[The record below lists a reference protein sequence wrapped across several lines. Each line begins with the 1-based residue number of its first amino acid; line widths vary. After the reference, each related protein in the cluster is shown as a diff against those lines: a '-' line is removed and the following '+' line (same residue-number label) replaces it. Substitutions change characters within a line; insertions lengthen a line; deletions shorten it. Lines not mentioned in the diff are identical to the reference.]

1 MSQGLD
7 ATFAQIKHTLDAAT
21 RILVASHVRPDADA
35 YGSSI
40 AMALHLKAQGK
51 EVTVWNEEG
60 MTEKFRY
67 LPESSLVELPPAHEK
82 CDFDVFLAL
91 DTSTKE
97 RLGRVLKATG
107 NVGTWVNID
116 HHVSNHRYGDLN
128 HIDDSAPAT
137 GQILYD
143 YFTHAGGAI
152 SPAMAVNLYAAISTD
167 TGSFQYDK
175 TSPHTFRLIAEL
187 VEKGVNVPEISRK
200 MYDSYPRRRLE
211 LLKALLNSA
220 RFDCD
225 DRVASFSLS
234 LETAKNLSVLPED
247 NEGLIDHLRAVE
259 GVQVAVFFEE
269 LPENKV
275 RVSMRSKEPRFD
287 VCKICGLF
295 GGGGHAQAAGARL
308 VGSLESAE
316 EKVLQAVSH
325 EVRIND

>member
-1 MSQGLD
+1 MSHGIE
-7 ATFAQIKHTLDAAT
+7 ATLGQIKHTLDAAD

-40 AMALHLKAQGK
+40 AMGLHLKAQGK
-51 EVTVWNEEG
+51 DVTVWNEEG
-60 MTEKFRY
+60 LTDKFRY
-67 LPESSLVELPPAHEK
+67 LPESNLVGFPPEHGK
-82 CDFDVFLAL
+82 QDFDVFLAL

-107 NVGTWVNID
+107 KVTTWLNVD

-128 HIDDSAPAT
+128 YIDDSAPAT
-137 GQILYD
+137 GQIVYD
-143 YFTHAGGAI
+143 YLVETGSVITPAIAG
-152 SPAMAVNLYAAISTD
+152 NLYAAISTD

-175 TSPHTFRLIAEL
+175 TSPHTFRLIADL
-187 VEKGVNVPEISRK
+187 VEKGVNVPDISRK

-220 RFDCD
+220 RFDCN

-234 LETAKNLSVLPED
+234 LETAAKLGVLPED

-259 GVQVAVFFEE
+259 GVQVAAFFEE
-269 LPENKV
+269 LPESKV

-295 GGGGHAQAAGARL
+295 GGGGHPQAAGARL
-308 VGSLESAE
+308 AGPLEHAE
-316 EKVLQAVSH
+316 EKVLQAICH
-325 EVRIND
+325 EVRTND

>member
-1 MSQGLD
+1 MSHGLD
-7 ATFAQIKHTLDAAT
+7 ATLEQIKHTLDAAE

-35 YGSSI
+35 YGSAI
-40 AMALHLKAQGK
+40 AMGLHLKALGK
-51 EVTVWNEEG
+51 DVTVWNEEG
-60 MTEKFRY
+60 LTEKFRY
-67 LPESSLVELPPAHEK
+67 LPESNLVGFPPEHGK
-82 CDFDVFLAL
+82 QDFDVFLAL

-97 RLGRVLKATG
+97 RLGRVLKAMG
-107 NVGTWVNID
+107 KVGTWINVD

-128 HIDDSAPAT
+128 YIDDSAPAT
-137 GQILYD
+137 GQIVYD
-143 YFTHAGGAI
+143 YLVETGATITPAIAG
-152 SPAMAVNLYAAISTD
+152 NLYAAISTD

-175 TSPHTFRLIAEL
+175 TSPHTFRLIADL

-220 RFDCD
+220 RFDCN

-234 LETAKNLSVLPED
+234 LEAAGKLAVLPED

-259 GVQVAVFFEE
+259 GVQVAAFFEE

-295 GGGGHAQAAGARL
+295 GGGGHPQAAGARL
-308 VGSLESAE
+308 AGPLEQAE
-316 EKVLQAVSH
+316 EKVLQAICH
-325 EVRIND
+325 EVRTND